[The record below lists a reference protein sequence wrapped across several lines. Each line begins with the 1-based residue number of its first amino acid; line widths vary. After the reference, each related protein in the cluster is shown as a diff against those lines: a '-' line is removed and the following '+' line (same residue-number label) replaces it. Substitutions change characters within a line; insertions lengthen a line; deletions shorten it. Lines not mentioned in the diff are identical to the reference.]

1 MGLASLSRVFLGRKR
16 NPLPGRVDS
25 CPYSTEQ
32 LLIGTIAFTVLL
44 FLLPTTLVYYVVFTA
59 VSTEAICATFSA
71 HRTCRLS
78 SVVEVYLRYK
88 VLEQ

>member
-59 VSTEAICATFSA
+59 VSTEAMRHTY
-71 HRTCRLS
+71 LS
-78 SVVEVYLRYK
+78 TI
-88 VLEQ
+88 